1 MTDRLYYDDSYL
13 VRFTARV
20 TERLSYEGAPA
31 VILDRT
37 AFYPTGGGQPCD
49 MGTLS
54 GIPVIDVIARESDA
68 AVIHVLAEP
77 LDAEQVEAEINW
89 LRRFDHMQQHTGQHL
104 LTAACVQVAEA
115 KTIGFH
121 LSLDSLTIDLDRP
134 DLPDSALAEA
144 ETLANRVIQE
154 DRAVTARLRDLDNQ
168 KGVRMRR
175 LPKHLLT
182 EGLRVVEIDGFDVT
196 ACGGTHVA
204 RTGAIGL
211 LKIVKAEKHRGKTRL
226 EFLCGGRA
234 LRDYQAKHRAIA
246 RLAADLDCRYSETPE
261 LVAKVRAD
269 LKAAQS
275 ALKAAR
281 EQLVEFEA
289 DRLLAGADR
298 TRGWA
303 LIQAAYEERD
313 AAELKLLASR
323 LTVGPGVIA
332 LIGSA
337 GDKCQMVFA
346 RSADLPHDMG
356 GLLREIATSR
366 GGRGGGQPNFA
377 QGGGMSATLDAL
389 SAALSDAAARL

>member
-13 VRFTARV
+13 ARFTARV
-20 TERLSYEGAPA
+20 TERFTYEGAPA
-31 VILDRT
+31 VILDRS

-49 MGTLS
+49 MGTLN
-54 GIPVIDVIARESDA
+54 GIPVIDVLARESDA

-77 LDAEQVEAEINW
+77 LDAEQVQAEIDW
-89 LRRFDHMQQHTGQHL
+89 PRRFDHMQQHTGQHI

-144 ETLANRVIQE
+144 ETLANHIIQE
-154 DRAVTARLRDLDNQ
+154 DRAVTARLRDLDDHQ
-168 KGVRMRR
+168 GVRMRR

-182 EGLRVVEIDGFDVT
+182 EGLRVVEIDGFDTT

-204 RTGAIGL
+204 RTGAVGL
-211 LKIVKAEKHRGKTRL
+211 LKIIKTEKHRGRTRL

-234 LRDYQAKHRAIA
+234 LRDYQAKHRVSA
-246 RLAADLDCRYSETPE
+246 RLAADLDCRFAETPE
-261 LVAKVRAD
+261 LVAKLRAD

-298 TRGWA
+298 SRGWA
-303 LIQAAYEERD
+303 LIQAAYETRD
-313 AAELKLLASR
+313 PAELKLLASR
-323 LTVGPGVIA
+323 LTAGPGVVA

-337 GDKCQMVFA
+337 GEKSHIVFA

-356 GLLREIATSR
+356 TLLREIAASR

-377 QGGGMSATLDAL
+377 QGGGMPASLDAL
-389 SAALSDAAARL
+389 AAALSSAAARL